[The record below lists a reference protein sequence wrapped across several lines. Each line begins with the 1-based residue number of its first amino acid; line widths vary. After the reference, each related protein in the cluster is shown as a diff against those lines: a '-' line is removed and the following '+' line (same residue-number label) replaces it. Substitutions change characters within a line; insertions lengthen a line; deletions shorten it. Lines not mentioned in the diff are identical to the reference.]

1 MYSFRDLYCS
11 SYLHKLC
18 SKSYQRAKCGVQLPV
33 ALINFHVPLVLPRV
47 RVVGL
52 FFSHH
57 LRGGLLQTPEA
68 ADSRPGYHG
77 AAHRTGV
84 RRVER
89 GHRYIQHVR
98 LHLHPQAGRRPA
110 PFCVIA
116 LLLVIVPS
124 VLILGYMWIH
134 SPM

>member
-52 FFSHH
+52 FSLTICAAASYRLPKQPIAAPVIMALPTVPESAVWSAVIGIFSTSAFICIHR
-57 LRGGLLQTPEA
+57 LDA
-68 ADSRPGYHG
+68 AP
-77 AAHRTGV
+77 
-84 RRVER
+84 
-89 GHRYIQHVR
+89 
-98 LHLHPQAGRRPA
+98 P

-116 LLLVIVPS
+116 FA
-124 VLILGYMWIH
+124 IL
-134 SPM
+134 S